1 MEFEKPQE
9 SGYTIYSKSGC
20 PLCNDVKNLLK
31 SRKIG
36 FTVIDSDE
44 YLFEDRDGFIAFIES
59 VAHKPT
65 GGFPKVFADGVFVGG
80 YAETKKYIETKLT
93 FDENVDF

>member
-1 MEFEKPQE
+1 
-9 SGYTIYSKSGC
+9 
-20 PLCNDVKNLLK
+20 LCNTAKDFLK
-31 SRKIG
+31 MRGLS

-59 VAHKPT
+59 IAKKPT

-80 YAETKKYIETKLT
+80 YAETKKFVSNRLV
-93 FDENVDF
+93 FDDNCEF